1 MIIMFKNI
9 LKNKSGSSL
18 IEIMCAISIFVI
30 LIGLTLSIFK
40 STIESQKNAI
50 AAQNTQE
57 NMRFLFEVIS
67 KEIRGAQVMDGGCNA
82 FIGAISDKKIYY
94 INGGVLYFKNKDDEC
109 VAYYVDGNDDLVIER
124 DDGVNP
130 PILLPV
136 TPNDIKV
143 TNLDFFV
150 RDNDIG
156 VLPDAKIQPRATIK
170 IEVEAIGTHKQ
181 HTIMQ
186 TTVSSRRY
194 E

>member
-1 MIIMFKNI
+1 MLKNI
-9 LKNKSGSSL
+9 LKNKSGNSL
-18 IEIMCAISIFVI
+18 IEIMCAISIFVV

-50 AAQNTQE
+50 AEQNTQE
-57 NMRFLFEVIS
+57 NMRFLFEIIS
-67 KEIRGAQVMDGGCNA
+67 KEIRGAQVMEGDCNA
-82 FIGAISDKKIYY
+82 FIGVASDKKIYY
-94 INGGVLYFKNKDDEC
+94 INGGVLYFKNKDSEC
-109 VAYYVDGNDDLVIER
+109 VVYYVDGSDDFIIER
-124 DDGVNP
+124 DNG
-130 PILLPV
+130 IGALPV

-150 RDNDIG
+150 EDNDIG
-156 VLPDAKIQPRATIK
+156 VLPDAKIQPRVTIK
-170 IEVEAIGTHKQ
+170 IEVEAVGAYKQ